1 MVELLVNKLTSI
13 KELDNTY
20 IIYTSDNGYH
30 TGVAL
35 RSSYDLVQSM
45 FPLRSPVV
53 FSVPGQFSLP
63 IDKRQLYEF
72 DIRIPLMVRGPG
84 IKPNQTL
91 KVRNNLMNTQTSQ
104 HVICNLSLFSFF
116 KSLLQAPVLN
126 IDLAPTILDISGVDL
141 STVNVDGQSFL
152 AQMVS

>member
-1 MVELLVNKLTSI
+1 
-13 KELDNTY
+13 
-20 IIYTSDNGYH
+20 
-30 TGVAL
+30 
-35 RSSYDLVQSM
+35 
-45 FPLRSPVV
+45 
-53 FSVPGQFSLP
+53 
-63 IDKRQLYEF
+63 
-72 DIRIPLMVRGPG
+72 MVRGPG

-91 KVRNNLMNTQTSQ
+91 KVTNNLMNTQTSQ